1 MNTREIYLALG
12 SNLGDRR
19 KNILDAVSLLE
30 EGFGSPCLRLSSLI
44 ETEAEGFEGP
54 SFLNAA
60 ALWESSLEPLRILA
74 LCKDVETRLG
84 REQTGIRLD
93 AEGRRIYSS
102 RPIDVDILLIGDEK
116 IHTPEL
122 CVPHPR
128 MKYREFVM
136 LPLKEII
143 GDLSKFALLE
153 TENKII

>member
-1 MNTREIYLALG
+1 M
-12 SNLGDRR
+12 
-19 KNILDAVSLLE
+19 
-30 EGFGSPCLRLSSLI
+30 
-44 ETEAEGFEGP
+44 
-54 SFLNAA
+54 
-60 ALWESSLEPLRILA
+60 EPLRILA

-116 IHTPEL
+116 IQTPEL